1 MMHNRRCSAAQSPIM
16 HDAVAA
22 RLLKKCMLKDGGYN
36 EGLAPEIG
44 IDKVFPLKLITD
56 EID

>member
-1 MMHNRRCSAAQSPIM
+1 M

-36 EGLAPEIG
+36 KGLAPEIG
-44 IDKVFPLKLITD
+44 IDEGFPLKLIDSGRKRTK
-56 EID
+56 